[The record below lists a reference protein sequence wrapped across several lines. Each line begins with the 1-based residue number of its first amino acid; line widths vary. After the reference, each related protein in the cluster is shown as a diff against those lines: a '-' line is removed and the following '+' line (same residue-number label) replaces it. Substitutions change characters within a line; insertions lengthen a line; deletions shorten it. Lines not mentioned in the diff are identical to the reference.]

1 MSDTSIE
8 RMDVVRPDSVHS
20 DGLVIT
26 PELIRQRLGM
36 ELVVLFP
43 TFETDGAGIV
53 SHGEELERLGKLCGY
68 GNVIAS
74 LYFDNG
80 ELQLGIF
87 AREGSLPNRPIDGAV
102 LQSTPWA
109 NTWAANG

>member
-1 MSDTSIE
+1 MRESSIE
-8 RMDVVRPDSVHS
+8 KIDVAKPSSVHS

-53 SHGEELERLGKLCGY
+53 SHGEELERIGKLCGY

-74 LYFDNG
+74 LYFDDG

-87 AREGSLPNRPIDGAV
+87 AREGSWPKNPIEAT
-102 LQSTPWA
+102 STDTP
-109 NTWAANG
+109 THEIHQ

>member
-1 MSDTSIE
+1 MDEHEPHKPSAIRSDTL
-8 RMDVVRPDSVHS
+8 VVVVTRYNQSVMEQ
-20 DGLVIT
+20 D
-26 PELIRQRLGM
+26 QFM

-53 SHGEELERLGKLCGY
+53 SHGEELERIGKLCGY

-74 LYFDNG
+74 LYFDDG

-87 AREGSLPNRPIDGAV
+87 AREGSWPKNPIEAT
-102 LQSTPWA
+102 STDTP
-109 NTWAANG
+109 THEIHQ